1 MKLPAVFE
9 ALMRL
14 KEEGRTRAIGV
25 ANFTTALLKAVVED
39 IKAPIACNQIEYHAM
54 LDQTPVRKYLAAKSI
69 PLVAYCPLA
78 QGRFATDETLAK
90 IGSKHDATAAQVA
103 LKWLLDQDG
112 VAAIPK
118 ASRAESQ
125 KTNLDALKV
134 KLDDEDRKAIA
145 ALRKDMRCV
154 DPGFAPA
161 WD

>member
-1 MKLPAVFE
+1 MK
-9 ALMRL
+9 L

-25 ANFTTALLKAVVED
+25 ANFNIALLKTVVEE
-39 IKAPIACNQIEYHAM
+39 IKAPIACNQIEYHVM
-54 LDQTPVRKYLAAKSI
+54 LDQTPVRKYLASKSI

-78 QGRFATDETLAK
+78 QGRAATDETLIS
-90 IGSKHDATAAQVA
+90 IGRKHNASAAQVA

-125 KTNLDALKV
+125 QANLGALNV

-145 ALRKDMRCV
+145 ALPKDQRFV
-154 DPGFAPA
+154 KPGFAPV